1 MNKITKCFKLIFLD
15 NRLSTKTIGMLH
27 YLNTLPFVSTLD
39 LLLNAF
45 VIESYILDSAFG
57 LPIKS
62 LALTTASANIP
73 LKAVKN
79 LCHHWNKNGC
89 QYWNRKFTGSSQL
102 MIPKNTHSTLF
113 DRFCLLV
120 SFLVHLKIKIKIST
134 KKIVEFIN
142 HCNSLHVTLLDNHLF
157 LPKS

>member
-45 VIESYILDSAFG
+45 VIESYISGSAFG

-62 LALTTASANIP
+62 LALTTASTNIP
-73 LKAVKN
+73 LKAVEN
-79 LCHHWNKNGC
+79 LCHH
-89 QYWNRKFTGSSQL
+89 
-102 MIPKNTHSTLF
+102 
-113 DRFCLLV
+113 
-120 SFLVHLKIKIKIST
+120 
-134 KKIVEFIN
+134 
-142 HCNSLHVTLLDNHLF
+142 
-157 LPKS
+157 

>member
-1 MNKITKCFKLIFLD
+1 MDKT
-15 NRLSTKTIGMLH
+15 LSTKIHMYVKH
-27 YLNTLPFVSTLD
+27 LNNLPFVSTSA

-45 VIESYILDSAFG
+45 VIDLFIADLAFG

-62 LALTTASANIP
+62 LALATASINIP
-73 LKAVKN
+73 LKAVEI

-89 QYWNRKFTGSSQL
+89 QYWNWKFRGSSKL
-102 MIPKNTHSTLF
+102 MIPKNTHSILF

-120 SFLVHLKIKIKIST
+120 SLLVHLKIKIKIST